1 MSATQRVQQWA
12 TFARTWHIY
21 DCTWQNPYES
31 AQIIRKH
38 LMGLHKPIFHPM
50 KQNLIFSLFP
60 DDCGDHVVAI
70 NTKEI
75 ALPGNEWQ
83 KRAYFHHTGYPGGA
97 TWTLAWELHE
107 KDPTMIVKKAVYNA
121 MRGNLQ
127 RRYTMQ
133 RLHLFPDDKVPE
145 DILANVSNQ
154 IPSLRKVP
162 ERLDKM
168 DPDTVKTFPKI
179 MDWPDDYILK

>member
-1 MSATQRVQQWA
+1 MFLS
-12 TFARTWHIY
+12 
-21 DCTWQNPYES
+21 
-31 AQIIRKH
+31 
-38 LMGLHKPIFHPM
+38 
-50 KQNLIFSLFP
+50 KQNRIFLLLP

-107 KDPTMIVKKAVYNA
+107 KDPTMVKILFCWEKNENFKGYCGIFQIVKKAVYNA

-133 RLHLFPDDKVPE
+133 RLHLFPDDKIPE

-168 DPDTVKTFPKI
+168 DPETIKTFPKI
-179 MDWPDDYILK
+179 MEYPEDYILK